1 MLATGQTRRSLNIA
15 FMIAP
20 VVIVGYLLGLPY
32 GLHGVAIGYS
42 AAMMILVPPM
52 VLWAKHGT
60 LITAGDVVK
69 TIASPALSIALGALA
84 AFATWGWLRQLEPAL
99 LRLTAANVVMFG
111 TYAISL
117 LFLMRQGPV
126 YASLLKDS
134 GLWPKGRD
142 RDAKKNNFLKTK
154 P

>member
-1 MLATGQTRRSLNIA
+1 
-15 FMIAP
+15 
-20 VVIVGYLLGLPY
+20 V
-32 GLHGVAIGYS
+32 
-42 AAMMILVPPM
+42 
-52 VLWAKHGT
+52 KHGT

-154 P
+154 